1 MEKNWGDTPIATLS
15 IENTSLYDIIL
26 LYNCFIYGGQF
37 ELLLI
42 KRRLMIQILSL
53 IEINAQLS

>member
-1 MEKNWGDTPIATLS
+1 MI
-15 IENTSLYDIIL
+15 LYHYTIVA
-26 LYNCFIYGGQF
+26 F

-53 IEINAQLS
+53 IEINAQLSQRLMK